1 MAKKGIATK
10 VRLVSTGKTADGK
23 LTGYT
28 RYTKKGKQATEKLSR
43 RAYDPRAINEKT
55 GKPGAHVV
63 FEEKKMPPSKK
74 N

>member
-1 MAKKGIATK
+1 MAKKGVATK
-10 VRLVSTGKTADGK
+10 VRMVSTGKNAEGK

-28 RYTKKGKQATEKLSR
+28 RYTKKGKHATEKLKR
-43 RAYDPRAINEKT
+43 RAYDPRAIHPET
-55 GKPGAHVV
+55 GKPGAHVL